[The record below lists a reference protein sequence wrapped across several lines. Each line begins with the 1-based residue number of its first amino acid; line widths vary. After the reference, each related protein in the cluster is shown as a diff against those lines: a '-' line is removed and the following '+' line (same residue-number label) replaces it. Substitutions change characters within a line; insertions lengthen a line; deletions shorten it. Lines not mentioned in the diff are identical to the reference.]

1 MNFLGVHILGMRF
14 LSCHSVLF
22 CVDSESDFDLQEV
35 THGLDGLSDEPTET
49 SSEEPDGGP
58 WVDGDDVES
67 GNNTDGADI
76 HDADA
81 VQETDNDAQRHGDD
95 DAQQTDDKGSG
106 KKRKHGG
113 YKFWQNNTIKPGEGG
128 SLNFFWGGLFGQ
140 PVFRALC
147 RIQFSPQKSPKNPP
161 EHPAT
166 ALPTVGT
173 TGRSSQTCPP
183 PPTCDSALAYQR
195 LQAITNMQHYT
206 YPTSLHTRADLHSEP
221 STAEKPE
228 VLARPDL
235 RSFTWTPCTTGH
247 SEGQALFVCNVYEA
261 PCAHRLSVLDFRTRF
276 GGDSAVSKTYHTLQH
291 PSTQSS
297 AMHHSSQQPEDPS
310 SILHTPML
318 GGVFLAG
325 QLLQIPAIPNFV
337 HCNIDDPST

>member
-1 MNFLGVHILGMRF
+1 MPSPPNMR
-14 LSCHSVLF
+14 
-22 CVDSESDFDLQEV
+22 
-35 THGLDGLSDEPTET
+35 
-49 SSEEPDGGP
+49 
-58 WVDGDDVES
+58 
-67 GNNTDGADI
+67 
-76 HDADA
+76 
-81 VQETDNDAQRHGDD
+81 QRI
-95 DAQQTDDKGSG
+95 S
-106 KKRKHGG
+106 
-113 YKFWQNNTIKPGEGG
+113 I
-128 SLNFFWGGLFGQ
+128 
-140 PVFRALC
+140 
-147 RIQFSPQKSPKNPP
+147 
-161 EHPAT
+161 PAT
-166 ALPTVGT
+166 TGNHQYAALYLPHFTSHSCRPT
-173 TGRSSQTCPP
+173 
-183 PPTCDSALAYQR
+183 QR
-195 LQAITNMQHYT
+195 AQH
-206 YPTSLHTRADLHSEP
+206 SREA
-221 STAEKPE
+221 E